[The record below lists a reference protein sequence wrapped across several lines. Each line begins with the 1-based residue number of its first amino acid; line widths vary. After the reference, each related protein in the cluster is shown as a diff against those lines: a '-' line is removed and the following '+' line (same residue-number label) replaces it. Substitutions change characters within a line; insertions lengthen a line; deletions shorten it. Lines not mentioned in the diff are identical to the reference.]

1 MMANQ
6 ERESE
11 QKQSFFQGDL
21 VEEEQQLEDMKNN
34 KRSFL
39 WFSIKNS
46 DQYEKVMSELNSL
59 NEHLNE
65 KIYDQSYSY
74 EQRENRLN
82 WTFDMVKLYY
92 FKLQY
97 SCQEY
102 LEKNKGIRWT
112 SNGRKRFEMISNIY
126 NQASYEANELLTRK
140 ETILKGYLCF
150 PQLTFKEILK
160 DLRTEIIDITGRTD
174 IGKFGAA
181 TSTGLTIGE
190 GENTRFFKPEEFA
203 LKEIKDEDIP
213 SIISQLVE
221 KLAKGK
227 KEKKVFNEILNCKK
241 LFDGIALYFYDRNSH
256 MYDFTFTVE
265 KLLDFFGFLLIDN
278 SLKNDNSVIV
288 LDKYKFEFNQQS
300 MGRFVNI
307 IEEITQLYNFA
318 QITNT
323 SAKIKPGN
331 EVSKRNVATSRLFS
345 ALGESDL
352 IAKSRL
358 AVLRE
363 KGKPDKKGIIMAKAN
378 GKAIEDLIKDL
389 QNINKQNITI
399 KFSKN
404 AQRKF
409 VILQLGDYIAGQID
423 RNIKNYF
430 VDYETTEE
438 DESAEVKIKSIQGI
452 DNDMSFGNLKGE
464 NLLNPNIDPSIHL
477 RSFMHI
483 RTSEDGNQNQVLLL
497 PYIDADFAN
506 ALQNLNAHIIKYTF
520 ADLLDDEEMTSLLD
534 RVQSINQAINEYY
547 DDNHKLDKNDWNQN
561 SLDQIRSNTNNY
573 LAAFI
578 DEIEAILKEGGAK
591 KLEIKS
597 E

>member
-6 ERESE
+6 EKKSQ

-21 VEEEQQLEDMKNN
+21 IEEEQQLEDMKNN

-181 TSTGLTIGE
+181 ISTGLTIGE

-203 LKEIKDEDIP
+203 LKKIKDEDIP

-227 KEKKVFNEILNCKK
+227 KEKKVFNEIFNSDPEMLPVYLDNYKFKEKNDENLKKFLNNLIENGCSINNK
-241 LFDGIALYFYDRNSH
+241 GNIVINNS
-256 MYDFTFTVE
+256 FE
-265 KLLDFFGFLLIDN
+265 LDTEAKNRFCNILNEINRLTDFGF
-278 SLKNDNSVIV
+278 
-288 LDKYKFEFNQQS
+288 
-300 MGRFVNI
+300 
-307 IEEITQLYNFA
+307 T
-318 QITNT
+318 TNAY
-323 SAKIKPGN
+323 AKIKPGN

-352 IAKSRL
+352 VTKSRL

-363 KGKPDKKGIIMAKAN
+363 KGKPDKKGIIMTKAN
-378 GKAIEDLIKDL
+378 GKAVQDLAKDL
-389 QNINKQNITI
+389 KDISKQNITI
-399 KFSKN
+399 KFSKD

-423 RNIKNYF
+423 RHLGNYF
-430 VDYETTEE
+430 VDYEITEE
-438 DESAEVKIKSIQGI
+438 AESAEVKIKSIQGI
-452 DNDMSFGNLKGE
+452 DNDMSFGKLKGKDS
-464 NLLNPNIDPSIHL
+464 LNGMNKL
-477 RSFMHI
+477 FSFI
-483 RTSEDGNQNQVLLL
+483 GKYSKKLSL
-497 PYIDADFAN
+497 PYIDKDFAD
-506 ALQNLNAHIIKYTF
+506 ALQNLNAPIIKYTF
-520 ADLLDDEEMTSLLD
+520 ADLLDNEEMVSLLD
-534 RVQSINQAINEYY
+534 RVKSINQAINEHY
-547 DDNHKLDKNDWNQN
+547 DNNHKLDKDKWNQT
-561 SLDQIRSNTNNY
+561 SLDQIRSNKNNY

-578 DEIEAILKEGGAK
+578 DEIEAILKEGGANK
-591 KLEIKS
+591 IEIKS